1 MLQTQHLRSLGF
13 VHPNH
18 YLLSHYWILNYYND
32 LANKQPKGSY
42 AAANHNHNGV
52 YQPAGSYAAASHS
65 HTFASLTS
73 KPTTLSG
80 YGITD
85 GITTAIKTGNIDNIE
100 FAKFGKIVV
109 LSYQHNTGGV
119 IRNKEYP
126 LSTCAKLGIPNPKL
140 GGKSMF
146 GLLMIETSFN
156 YEGCGVLKVDANGA
170 ITMISGLT
178 HTEPKSYIGQLCFI
192 CQ

>member
-1 MLQTQHLRSLGF
+1 
-13 VHPNH
+13 
-18 YLLSHYWILNYYND
+18 
-32 LANKQPKGSY
+32 
-42 AAANHNHNGV
+42 
-52 YQPAGSYAAASHS
+52 
-65 HTFASLTS
+65 LTS

-85 GITTAIKTGNIDNIE
+85 GISTSIQTGAKDNIE

-119 IRNKEYP
+119 IKNKEYP

-140 GGKSMF
+140 GGRSMF

-156 YEGCGVLKVDANGA
+156 YEGCGVLKIDHNGA

-178 HTEPKSYIGQLCFI
+178 HTDPKSYIGQLCFI